1 MEKAISVSKRK
12 QQVVNHPDDFVTV
25 LSVPERLRPD
35 ILLYWVSRNTARVLE
50 IGKQVRGSPTTHRDR
65 TY

>member
-25 LSVPERLRPD
+25 CLFLKDSDLTF
-35 ILLYWVSRNTARVLE
+35 YCT
-50 IGKQVRGSPTTHRDR
+50 GSQGTLQGC
-65 TY
+65 